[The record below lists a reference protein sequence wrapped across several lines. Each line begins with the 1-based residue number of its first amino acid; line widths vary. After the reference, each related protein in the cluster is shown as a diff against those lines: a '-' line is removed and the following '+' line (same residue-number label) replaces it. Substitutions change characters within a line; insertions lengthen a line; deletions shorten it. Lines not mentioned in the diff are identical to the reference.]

1 MAFGLPGH
9 PGAVAADPVVKEQSP
24 ERVPVRLPR
33 LWGSPAWERAKKAE
47 FVRLRNVQVG
57 KIT

>member
-24 ERVPVRLPR
+24 ERVPVLLPR
-33 LWGSPAWERAKKAE
+33 LWGNPAWERAKKAE